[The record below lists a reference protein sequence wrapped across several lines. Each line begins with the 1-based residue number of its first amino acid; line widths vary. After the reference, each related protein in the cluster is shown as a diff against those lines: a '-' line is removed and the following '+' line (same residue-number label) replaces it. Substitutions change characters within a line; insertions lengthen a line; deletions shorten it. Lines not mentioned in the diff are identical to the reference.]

1 MHLCWALQNTLKIN
15 SADVKVEAIKA
26 AASAPAAPPA
36 AEPNNTVAIIG
47 GANPLFSIVAC
58 FCVHALRHGFPKKPS
73 PSQPEGRATQLSAL
87 TAPCT
92 VQPLRNAKQFC
103 GALSLLVQV

>member
-1 MHLCWALQNTLKIN
+1 VHLCWALQNTLKIN

-58 FCVHALRHGFPKKPS
+58 FCVHALRHGFPRKPS
-73 PSQPEGRATQLSAL
+73 PSEGRATQLSAL